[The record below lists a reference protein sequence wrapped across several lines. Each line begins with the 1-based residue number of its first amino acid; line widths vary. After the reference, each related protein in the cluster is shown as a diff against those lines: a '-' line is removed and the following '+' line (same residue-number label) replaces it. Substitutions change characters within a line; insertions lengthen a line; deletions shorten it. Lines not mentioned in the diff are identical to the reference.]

1 MSVPASAECHLL
13 PGLPHDLAL
22 ACLARLFLWDLP
34 AARCVS
40 RAWAA
45 AIRRQSFGRLR
56 RRVCAERGGWTV
68 AGRGERLCRRWAE
81 GRQKRERKGKEKE
94 KWKEKGEGLADY
106 EGGFRS
112 LPTSPLSGS
121 QNRLPP
127 MHSGPHLPGPGG
139 SKACVSESEGHC
151 DSPGAVLVVCVGG
164 SNSGSSD
171 GSSSEYSSSEDAGR
185 QRLQWFACCVCEA
198 RNTCDPCRTSADLK
212 AFPRWRRLP
221 PLPPTNP
228 HAHPACYGA
237 AATVIPGTGFV
248 IVGGAVP
255 SQSGRPQHVRHVS
268 VFDWHMGAWFAVQQP
283 CMLPRLDPVVAAM
296 GATSEG
302 RTCGSIQ
309 KACAGRSN
317 LGWRNCLVVVGGCPV
332 PFFPRGSSAGSCGR
346 VAVRPSEGRVVEH
359 HPASSPPGA
368 SPSSHVRHPFLGV
381 CTMCIAMPADG
392 FGADECDN
400 DERAS
405 NSRSESIHSSDSSS
419 GGGGGSRA
427 VTSSMLSGCS
437 LTDGGSIREQYYQF
451 PRLDSLVLGG
461 RVFVRRHVSPYFAVN
476 PGGFNR
482 HAHRPAPPA
491 HTTHGPGNRVTGTG
505 GRAGGGSM
513 VSEAGVVEVDWG
525 SAEMWRVVEE
535 SDLIHA
541 IWTETHVAQVIV
553 ADVTEADTVT
563 VAGVTVLD
571 VIAKPGEEDSPTS
584 TYSSRAAQHT
594 APATYSVLCSLD
606 PNHSLLLFNHLQR
619 RWVPAGPPVPPP
631 FPPRPPLPRP
641 SPHLC
646 HPCGRGSHGE
656 YCSTPPCCTPM
667 PSCTPMPPRPPT
679 TRSNSHSAA
688 RNSHLPSCASN
699 GAATSLVAGTNAA
712 DASSAK
718 SARLQ
723 QLLGCGGRLVA
734 LFQPHDP
741 RLPGVMREILLPDLH
756 TLSSLS
762 ALLPH
767 TSSASFPSSL
777 PSRPSLSASSQPR
790 TILSPPAAQ
799 AQASGSV
806 PVAAGRESMQLM
818 SSDSV
823 EGRSGWAMGA
833 PMALPGNGRLH
844 HVLSMHLD
852 V

>member
-22 ACLARLFLWDLP
+22 ACLARLSLWDLP

-56 RRVCAERGGWTV
+56 RRVRAERGGWTV
-68 AGRGERLCRRWAE
+68 AGRGERLCR
-81 GRQKRERKGKEKE
+81 
-94 KWKEKGEGLADY
+94 
-106 EGGFRS
+106 
-112 LPTSPLSGS
+112 
-121 QNRLPP
+121 
-127 MHSGPHLPGPGG
+127 
-139 SKACVSESEGHC
+139 
-151 DSPGAVLVVCVGG
+151 
-164 SNSGSSD
+164 
-171 GSSSEYSSSEDAGR
+171 
-185 QRLQWFACCVCEA
+185 
-198 RNTCDPCRTSADLK
+198 RTSADLK

-237 AATVIPGTGFV
+237 AATVIPGTGFA

-535 SDLIHA
+535 SDVIHA
-541 IWTETHVAQVIV
+541 IWTKTHVAQVIV
-553 ADVTEADTVT
+553 ADVTEADTGL
-563 VAGVTVLD
+563 AWGILFH
-571 VIAKPGEEDSPTS
+571 S
-584 TYSSRAAQHT
+584 TLLHT
-594 APATYSVLCSLD
+594 YAILHTY
-606 PNHSLLLFNHLQR
+606 
-619 RWVPAGPPVPPP
+619 A
-631 FPPRPPLPRP
+631 
-641 SPHLC
+641 
-646 HPCGRGSHGE
+646 
-656 YCSTPPCCTPM
+656 TPP
-667 PSCTPMPPRPPT
+667 
-679 TRSNSHSAA
+679 
-688 RNSHLPSCASN
+688 
-699 GAATSLVAGTNAA
+699 TNYM
-712 DASSAK
+712 
-718 SARLQ
+718 
-723 QLLGCGGRLVA
+723 V
-734 LFQPHDP
+734 
-741 RLPGVMREILLPDLH
+741 
-756 TLSSLS
+756 
-762 ALLPH
+762 
-767 TSSASFPSSL
+767 
-777 PSRPSLSASSQPR
+777 
-790 TILSPPAAQ
+790 
-799 AQASGSV
+799 
-806 PVAAGRESMQLM
+806 
-818 SSDSV
+818 
-823 EGRSGWAMGA
+823 
-833 PMALPGNGRLH
+833 
-844 HVLSMHLD
+844 
-852 V
+852 